1 MRGFISFAAPASPH
15 FSSFSARET
24 EETFFIARTYYF
36 FAPLS
41 STT

>member
-24 EETFFIARTYYF
+24 EETFFIARTF
-36 FAPLS
+36 ILKFP
-41 STT
+41 